1 MKQLNYVFEFTE
13 TGDLNEK
20 DVRVLPLDIL
30 ELNKHGAA
38 MQKVLHMFGRVSEF
52 YIHGSIFL

>member
-1 MKQLNYVFEFTE
+1 MFEFTE